1 VTDRSWDPPKID
13 GGDKPGAPG
22 GLPKWYARKIGPMPV
37 WVWLVGAFF
46 LIGAI
51 GNLTEGEADEPGAE
65 TGSPADVDVDA
76 EATPDDAPESV
87 SDDESTSEPST
98 DDAESPEVAIDD
110 VDEPEDASSSVTA
123 QGTEDAGDTAASSSS
138 STAKVAEAGD
148 EESGTASTDSGSSNW
163 EPAEVT
169 EGEAAVGDELLSTLV
184 IAPEPNRTGYSRTS
198 WSHWRDINSS
208 GCTAREDV
216 LIAQVALGA
225 EVDPTDD
232 CKIVTGTWFSAWDSV
247 THTGSPSDL
256 DMDHIVALAEAHD
269 SGGSNWDAA
278 TKRMFANDPANLV
291 AVTASSNRSKSD
303 QDVGSWRPTQNV
315 WCSTAT
321 TVIAVKSAYGLT
333 VDRTEHDAL
342 VEMLSTCGSSGQLSL
357 GVAPSSSQTVS
368 TVAPST
374 SAPPAPV
381 TTTTQAP
388 AVAAPTTTAPAT
400 TVPATTAPPTTA
412 PAPETTAAPSPPA
425 NPGNSKNCSDFSS
438 YAEAKAWFD
447 TYFPYYGDV
456 AGLDSDSDGEPC
468 ESLSGGPSA

>member
-1 VTDRSWDPPKID
+1 MRVS
-13 GGDKPGAPG
+13 A
-22 GLPKWYARKIGPMPV
+22 
-37 WVWLVGAFF
+37 WLFVGF
-46 LIGAI
+46 LLFGAI
-51 GNLTEGEADEPGAE
+51 ASLTEGEADEPGAE
-65 TGSPADVDVDA
+65 TGSPAEADVDA
-76 EATPDDAPESV
+76 EPTPDDASESV
-87 SDDESTSEPST
+87 SDDEPASEPST
-98 DDAESPEVAIDD
+98 DDAGAPEAANNDA
-110 VDEPEDASSSVTA
+110 DELEDAPSSVTA
-123 QGTEDAGDTAASSSS
+123 EGGEDAGDAAVSSSS
-138 STAKVAEAGD
+138 STAEVAEAGD
-148 EESGTASTDSGSSNW
+148 EESEAASADSGSSNW
-163 EPAEVT
+163 EPTEVT

-216 LIAQVALGA
+216 LIAQVAPGA
-225 EVDPTDD
+225 EIDPTDD

-247 THTGSPSDL
+247 THSGSPSDL

-303 QDVGSWRPTQNV
+303 QDVGSWRPAQNV

-321 TVIAVKSAYGLT
+321 TIIAVKSAYGLT

-357 GVAPSSSQTVS
+357 GVAPSNSQTVS

-374 SAPPAPV
+374 SAPPAAV

-400 TVPATTAPPTTA
+400 TVPATTTPPTTA
-412 PAPETTAAPSPPA
+412 PVPETTAAPSPPA

-456 AGLDSDSDGEPC
+456 ARLDSDSDGEPC
-468 ESLSGGPSA
+468 ETLAGGPSA